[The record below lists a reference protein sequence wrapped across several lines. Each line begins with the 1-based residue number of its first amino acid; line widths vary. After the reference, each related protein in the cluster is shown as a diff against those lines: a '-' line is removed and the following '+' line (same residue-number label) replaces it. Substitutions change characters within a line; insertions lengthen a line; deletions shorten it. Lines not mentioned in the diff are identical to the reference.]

1 MEQNQ
6 MNNDEIEIDLREIFS
21 VLLSHL
27 GIIILSGLVL
37 GLVAIVGTKVFI
49 TPQYQS
55 VTKMYVL
62 AKQNNDTLTSADMQT
77 STLLT
82 KDYAEMIQSRTVT
95 EAVIA
100 QLGLDMTHDFRIQ
113 YDRYP
118 YHHHQCTG

>member
-6 MNNDEIEIDLREIFS
+6 MNNDEIEIESEGDFLCTAESPGNHYPVRACP
-21 VLLSHL
+21 
-27 GIIILSGLVL
+27 GSG
-37 GLVAIVGTKVFI
+37 GNRRNEVFI

-82 KDYAEMIQSRTVT
+82 KRLCRDDSEPYRYGSGYCTAGS
-95 EAVIA
+95 
-100 QLGLDMTHDFRIQ
+100 G
-113 YDRYP
+113 YD
-118 YHHHQCTG
+118 T